1 MKDSH
6 CSNAPTLLV
15 IMGSGETTPSLAN
28 THRQIFDRLGPG
40 DRVMLDTPYGFQEN
54 ADIITQKAIEYFSL
68 ATAQQLQVASLRRMQ
83 NCPPLELE
91 KAVAQI
97 RRANWIFAGP
107 GSPSYVLNQWRD
119 SPLINCFAE
128 KLRCGG
134 GLVFASA
141 AACVLGTRCL
151 PVYEIYKVGQDP
163 HWLPGLNLLKE
174 LGLTAAILPH
184 FNNTSGSNHDTRYC
198 FMGKRHL
205 ETLEEML
212 EPDEFIIGVDE
223 HTALLIDL
231 QRKLVSVEGKGC
243 VTIRQRGQ
251 QSQLW
256 PGGWHAI
263 ELLHPQTINR
273 SASDERVTVA
283 ETAEQTQ
290 QALSTVPLL
299 EDTRRLEKEF
309 RRCIENRQA
318 NGALSCLLELEQT
331 LLEWSQDTDH
341 LSQSAARSVFR
352 SLLVDFGEAAQQGL
366 QDPSKVLS
374 PFVNPLMELRQRARV
389 NRDWAT
395 ADWLRTKLV
404 EAGLEIHDTPEGAQW
419 ELRTSSREPASM
431 H

>member
-1 MKDSH
+1 
-6 CSNAPTLLV
+6 
-15 IMGSGETTPSLAN
+15 MGSGETTPSLAH

-40 DRVMLDTPYGFQEN
+40 ERVMLDTPYGFQEN

-68 ATAQQLQVASLRRMQ
+68 ATSQQLNVAHLRRMQ
-83 NCPPLELE
+83 GCPALELE
-91 KAVAQI
+91 KALAQI
-97 RRANWIFAGP
+97 RRANWVFAGP
-107 GSPSYVLNQWRD
+107 GSPSYVLNQWKD
-119 SPLINCFAE
+119 SPVLTCFAE
-128 KLRCGG
+128 KLHSGG

-163 HWLPGLNLLKE
+163 HWLPGLNLLQDI
-174 LGLTAAILPH
+174 GLKAAVLPH
-184 FNNTSGSNHDTRYC
+184 FNNTSGTNHDTRYC
-198 FMGKRHL
+198 YMGKRHL
-205 ETLEEML
+205 ETLESML
-212 EPDEFIIGVDE
+212 DPDEFIIGVDE

-231 QRKLVSVEGKGC
+231 QRKLISVEGKGC
-243 VTIRQRGQ
+243 VTIRQHGQ

-256 PGGWHAI
+256 PGGWHPMQ
-263 ELLHPQTINR
+263 LLHPQ
-273 SASDERVTVA
+273 AVA
-283 ETAEQTQ
+283 NQDSEKTHVQCETPEQTEK
-290 QALSTVPLL
+290 ALAAVPLL

-331 LLEWSQDTDH
+331 LVEWSQDTDH
-341 LSQSAARSVFR
+341 LSQSAARSIFR
-352 SLLVDFGEAAQQGL
+352 SLLVEFAEAAQQGL

-374 PFVNPLMELRQRARV
+374 PFVNPLMELRHRARA

-395 ADWLRTKLV
+395 ADWLRNKLV

-419 ELRTSSREPASM
+419 ELRTSSREPASL